1 MTPNEKSERVRRTAD
16 ERRADVLDAALIE
29 FSTYGLHGASTVNI
43 AERAGISQPYVLR
56 LFETK
61 KKLFLATVSMVKEM
75 LHAAWQEELSRLPED
90 AEPMVRLRALA
101 SAFQSMASRAEVL
114 RLLLQAYSASA
125 EDDVRRQNQRAL
137 AELYTWV
144 RKETGVPAPVAQVFF
159 ARGMMIMV
167 GVSVGAYELLDD
179 EEWARAFMLHEV
191 PDMPGPVDQ

>member
-1 MTPNEKSERVRRTAD
+1 MPASEKSERVRRTAD

-43 AERAGISQPYVLR
+43 AERSGISQPYVLR

-75 LHAAWQEELSRLPED
+75 LRTAWED
-90 AEPMVRLRALA
+90 ALAALPDDSEPMVRLRALA
-101 SAFQSMASRAEVL
+101 LAFQSMAARAEVL
-114 RLLLQAYSASA
+114 RLLLQSYSASA
-125 EDDVRRQNQRAL
+125 DDDVRRQNQHAL
-137 AELYTWV
+137 AELYAWV
-144 RKETGVPAPVAQVFF
+144 RKETGVSAPVAQIFF